1 MLQVISWFNQNGF
14 FLYSINLIFLYCESS
29 SMLYIFLIEK
39 NPFIWI
45 HCNKTMV
52 EAHLYSNSIV
62 PYFFRWFI
70 FHHEDDHVIYVL
82 NHLQFIFRQYNSI
95 YLGITL
101 EQKLNVE
108 KLTCKEAKKTEAKK
122 MNKIK
127 YEQQCRSR
135 AKLFQKHTLW
145 TWENYVFDVC
155 SKHVFNICRTLFA
168 TITIDMN

>member
-1 MLQVISWFNQNGF
+1 MCINSYRSPSEWLAKILACFRWYLDSIKMVF
-14 FLYSINLIFLYCESS
+14 FLYSINLTFFLLWIKLNVIHFSDR
-29 SMLYIFLIEK
+29 K

-62 PYFFRWFI
+62 PYFFRWFL

-101 EQKLNVE
+101 GQKLNVE
-108 KLTCKEAKKTEAKK
+108 KLACKEAKKKTEAKK

-127 YEQQCRSR
+127 YELQ
-135 AKLFQKHTLW
+135 
-145 TWENYVFDVC
+145 
-155 SKHVFNICRTLFA
+155 
-168 TITIDMN
+168 